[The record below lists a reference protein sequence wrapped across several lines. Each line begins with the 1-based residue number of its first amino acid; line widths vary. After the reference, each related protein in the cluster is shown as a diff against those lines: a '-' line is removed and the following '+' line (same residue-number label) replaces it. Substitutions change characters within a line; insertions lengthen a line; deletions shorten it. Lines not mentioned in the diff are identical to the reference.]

1 MTFWKRKIYSYRKI
15 SVVSRVWGCRR
26 NKGMGRWSTK
36 DFQGIKNT
44 LYDTIRWIHVILYL
58 IKSIAWTISRMIHK
72 VNYGLWLIR
81 TCPWRFS
88 SDNKHT
94 TLVEDVDNGGAMYVR
109 GRGVYGKSLYLP
121 INFTVNI
128 KLL

>member
-1 MTFWKRKIYSYRKI
+1 
-15 SVVSRVWGCRR
+15 
-26 NKGMGRWSTK
+26 
-36 DFQGIKNT
+36 
-44 LYDTIRWIHVILYL
+44 
-58 IKSIAWTISRMIHK
+58 
-72 VNYGLWLIR
+72 VNPNVNCGLWVIVKCRL
-81 TCPWRFS
+81 
-88 SDNKHT
+88 DNYNKHT